1 MKQIKALNLEQCW
14 EMVNR
19 CDSHEKIAIAEKWL
33 MAANITIEQFDE
45 LMISLAYLSRE
56 LYHNPTR

>member
-1 MKQIKALNLEQCW
+1 MKKIKPLSLEQCW

-33 MAANITIEQFDE
+33 LAANITIEEYDE
-45 LMISLAYLSRE
+45 LMGTLAFISRE
-56 LYHNPTR
+56 LYHNPT